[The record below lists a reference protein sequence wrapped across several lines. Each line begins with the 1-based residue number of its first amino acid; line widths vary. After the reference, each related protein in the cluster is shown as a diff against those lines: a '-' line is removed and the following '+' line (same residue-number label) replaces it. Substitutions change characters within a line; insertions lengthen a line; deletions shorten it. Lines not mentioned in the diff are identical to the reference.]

1 METSAAI
8 SFEVNL
14 DQPFDKAIDSLTAA
28 LKEESF
34 GILTRIDVHTTLKEK
49 LGKEFRKYAI
59 IGACNPPLAHRALEN
74 NAEVGLMLPCNITV
88 EETPEGGSIIRIG
101 DPGAMLKGFGMDQ
114 EPVLAEVGAEAGK
127 RLERVAKALESSGGR

>member
-8 SFEVNL
+8 SFEVHTG
-14 DQPFDKAIDSLTAA
+14 QPFDQAIESLTKA

-49 LGKEFRKYAI
+49 LDKDFRKYAI
-59 IGACNPPLAHRALEN
+59 IGACNPPLAHRALEHQ
-74 NAEVGLMLPCNITV
+74 AEVGLMLPCNITV
-88 EETPEGGSIIRIG
+88 EESPEGGSIVRIG

-114 EPVLAEVGAEAGK
+114 DPVLAEVGAEARK
-127 RLERVAKALESSGGR
+127 RLERVARALEAT

>member
-8 SFEVNL
+8 SFEVRTGQSF
-14 DQPFDKAIDSLTAA
+14 DQAIESLTNA

-49 LGKEFRKYAI
+49 LDKDFRKYAI
-59 IGACNPPLAHRALEN
+59 IGACNPPLAHRALEHH
-74 NAEVGLMLPCNITV
+74 AAVGLMLPCNITV
-88 EETPEGGSIIRIG
+88 EEDSEGGSIIRIG

-114 EPVLAEVGAEAGK
+114 DPVLAEVGAEARK
-127 RLERVAKALESSGGR
+127 RLERVARALETT